1 LKDIFGGYMI
11 KIRSIRAKF
20 SVLILSVIVPI
31 IIVRIIYLHKE
42 FQNIKALQGNYN
54 NILLLEL
61 YKSNLFV
68 DIIFICISLLL
79 LMVLVFLLKK
89 IITKPLSVLRST
101 SAKFLAGDYS
111 ARADIK
117 SKDEIGL
124 MAETINKM
132 AENIE
137 NLNKNKQSFYT
148 NLLHEFKTPL
158 NVIFSSIQLIDAY
171 KNADCETYRK
181 KASKQMKIILQNCLR
196 IMRITN
202 NLIDI
207 NRHGSGFLKIKPDN
221 YDIVKLIK
229 DITNSV
235 KRYTESKGIHLLFE
249 SSVGSS
255 IIACD
260 PDMIERIMLNLI
272 SNAIKF
278 TYKGGTITVKI
289 NEDEKDIII
298 SVTDTGIGIPEKRLN
313 KIFELFNRDEDDVI
327 HNKEGTGI
335 GLYLVKVFVE
345 AHNGEIK
352 ATSEIS
358 KGTTF
363 DFTLPKRV
371 IEKDDSQSVNKSYSS
386 IQSSVSDGLV
396 NRINIEF
403 SDIYS
408 CYNDDEDDD

>member
-1 LKDIFGGYMI
+1 MI
-11 KIRSIRAKF
+11 KVRSIRVKLY
-20 SVLILSVIVPI
+20 VLILSVIIPI
-31 IIVRIIYLHKE
+31 LIVRIIFLHKQ
-42 FQNIKALQGNYN
+42 FQHIETIQGNLHSD
-54 NILLLEL
+54 LLLQAYRHSL
-61 YKSNLFV
+61 SV
-68 DIIFICISLLL
+68 DIIFICVFLLL
-79 LMVLVFLLKK
+79 LTVIAFLFEKK
-89 IITKPLSVLRST
+89 IMKPLLILKST
-101 SAKFLAGDYS
+101 SQKFLTGDYS
-111 ARADIK
+111 EK
-117 SKDEIGL
+117 VNLNSKDEIGL
-124 MAETINKM
+124 VAESVNRM

-137 NLNKNKQSFYT
+137 NFSKNRQAFYT

-158 NVIFSSIQLIDAY
+158 NVIFSSIQLIDTY
-171 KNADCETYRK
+171 KKNADCETYRTK
-181 KASKQMKIILQNCLR
+181 TSKQMKIILQNCLR

-207 NRHGSGFLKIKPDN
+207 NRHGSGFLRIKPDN

-249 SSVGSS
+249 SSVGSR

-278 TYKGGTITVKI
+278 TDKGGRITVSI
-289 NEDEKDIII
+289 SENEKDVII
-298 SVTDTGIGIPEKRLN
+298 SVTDTGIGIPEKRLS
-313 KIFELFNRDEDDVI
+313 KIFELFNKDEEDIV

-335 GLYLVKVFVE
+335 GLYLVKAFVE
-345 AHNGEIK
+345 AHNGQIK

-363 DFTLPKRV
+363 DITLPKRV
-371 IEKDDSQSVNKSYSS
+371 IEKVESPPVNKLYSKTVKSS
-386 IQSSVSDGLV
+386 ILDDLA

-408 CYNDDEDDD
+408 CCNDDEDDETI

>member
-1 LKDIFGGYMI
+1 MI
-11 KIRSIRAKF
+11 KVRSIRVKLY
-20 SVLILSVIVPI
+20 VLILSVIIPI
-31 IIVRIIYLHKE
+31 LIVRIIFLHKQ
-42 FQNIKALQGNYN
+42 FQHIETIQGNLHSD
-54 NILLLEL
+54 LLLQAYRHSL
-61 YKSNLFV
+61 SV
-68 DIIFICISLLL
+68 DIIFICVFLLL
-79 LMVLVFLLKK
+79 LTVIAFLFEKK
-89 IITKPLSVLRST
+89 IMKPLLILKST
-101 SAKFLAGDYS
+101 SQKFLTGDYS
-111 ARADIK
+111 EK
-117 SKDEIGL
+117 VNLNSKDEIGL
-124 MAETINKM
+124 VAESVNRM

-137 NLNKNKQSFYT
+137 NFSKNRQAFYT

-158 NVIFSSIQLIDAY
+158 NVIFSSIQLIDTY
-171 KNADCETYRK
+171 KKNADCETYRTK
-181 KASKQMKIILQNCLR
+181 TSKQMKIILQNCLR

-207 NRHGSGFLKIKPDN
+207 NRHGSGFLRIKPDN

-249 SSVGSS
+249 SSVGSR

-278 TYKGGTITVKI
+278 TDKGGRITVSI
-289 NEDEKDIII
+289 SENEKDVII
-298 SVTDTGIGIPEKRLN
+298 SVTDTGIGIPEKRLS
-313 KIFELFNRDEDDVI
+313 KIFELFNKDEEDII

-335 GLYLVKVFVE
+335 GLYLVKAFVE

-352 ATSEIS
+352 AISEVS

-363 DFTLPKRV
+363 EIALPKRV
-371 IEKDDSQSVNKSYSS
+371 IEKDGSQKINELLSKSMNPS
-386 IQSSVSDGLV
+386 ISDDLG

-408 CYNDDEDDD
+408 CYNEDEDDEERI

>member
-1 LKDIFGGYMI
+1 MI
-11 KIRSIRAKF
+11 KVRSIRVKLY
-20 SVLILSVIVPI
+20 VLILSVIIPI
-31 IIVRIIYLHKE
+31 LIVRIIFLHKQ
-42 FQNIKALQGNYN
+42 FQHIETIQGNLHSD
-54 NILLLEL
+54 LLLQAYRHSL
-61 YKSNLFV
+61 SV
-68 DIIFICISLLL
+68 DIIFICVFLLL
-79 LMVLVFLLKK
+79 LTVIAFLFEKK
-89 IITKPLSVLRST
+89 IMKPLLILKST
-101 SAKFLAGDYS
+101 SQKFLTGDYS
-111 ARADIK
+111 EK
-117 SKDEIGL
+117 VNLNSKDEIGL
-124 MAETINKM
+124 VAESVNRM

-137 NLNKNKQSFYT
+137 NFSKNRQAFYT

-158 NVIFSSIQLIDAY
+158 NVIFSSIQLIDTY
-171 KNADCETYRK
+171 KKNTDCETYRIK
-181 KASKQMKIILQNCLR
+181 TSKQMNIILQNCLR
-196 IMRITN
+196 IMRTTN

-207 NRHGSGFLKIKPDN
+207 DRHGSGFLRIKPDN

-249 SSVGSS
+249 SSVGSR

-278 TYKGGTITVKI
+278 TDKGGTITVKI
-289 NEDEKDIII
+289 NENEKDMII
-298 SVTDTGIGIPEKRLN
+298 SVTDTGIGIPEKKLS
-313 KIFELFNRDEDDVI
+313 KIFELFNKDEEDIV

-335 GLYLVKVFVE
+335 GLYLVKAFVE
-345 AHNGEIK
+345 AHNGQIK

-363 DFTLPKRV
+363 DITLPKRV
-371 IEKDDSQSVNKSYSS
+371 IEKVESPPVNKLYSKTVKSS
-386 IQSSVSDGLV
+386 ILDDLA

-408 CYNDDEDDD
+408 CCNDDEDDETI